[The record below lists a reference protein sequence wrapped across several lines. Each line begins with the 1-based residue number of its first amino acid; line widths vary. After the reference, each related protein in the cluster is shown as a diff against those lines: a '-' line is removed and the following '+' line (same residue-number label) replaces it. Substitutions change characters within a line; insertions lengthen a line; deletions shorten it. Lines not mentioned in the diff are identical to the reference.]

1 MRVWGQT
8 GGRFLTRA
16 QAGLHEARLCTRN
29 RRSNPAAC
37 THQALPV
44 RLVHIPHGTAA
55 RGRAVADDVL
65 PQQRQASPANP
76 IGPNHTRVNTTHPW
90 VHPAEGVCSAADIRG
105 HSDWCPGPVPGHRVS
120 PSLPRTKSVSDCS
133 LRAPLACA
141 PILCCVRL
149 EPTAE
154 TVRLLPASGAL
165 QRCKHDRS
173 TPSWV
178 NGQRL
183 RSTLP
188 PRTRPPPRILCRA
201 RAQLSARQRCRTGLP
216 AYAPFELV
224 PYRGSPHFAFLT
236 RSFSVTYS
244 STCRF
249 PSWPASFS
257 WTIHQKID
265 SL

>member
-1 MRVWGQT
+1 MVGSLRGRRLACMRHGSAHGTDGLILRPAHIKHCRCVWFISHTEPQHVAEPWRTTYCLSSAKHRQRTPSGQITLASTRHIHGYTLRRECAAQQTSGATAT
-8 GGRFLTRA
+8 GA
-16 QAGLHEARLCTRN
+16 QVQSQDIAY
-29 RRSNPAAC
+29 RRRYHGPSPCPTAAC
-37 THQALPV
+37 V
-44 RLVHIPHGTAA
+44 PHS
-55 RGRAVADDVL
+55 RA
-65 PQQRQASPANP
+65 
-76 IGPNHTRVNTTHPW
+76 
-90 VHPAEGVCSAADIRG
+90 
-105 HSDWCPGPVPGHRVS
+105 HRS
-120 PSLPRTKSVSDCS
+120 
-133 LRAPLACA
+133 CA
-141 PILCCVRL
+141 CVRL